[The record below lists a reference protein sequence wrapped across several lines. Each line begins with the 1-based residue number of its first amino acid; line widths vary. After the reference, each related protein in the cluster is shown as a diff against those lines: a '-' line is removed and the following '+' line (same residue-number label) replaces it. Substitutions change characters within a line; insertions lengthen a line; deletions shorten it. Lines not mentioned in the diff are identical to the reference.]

1 MYTLFALAVTLAVS
15 PGTPV
20 SDIPADTPSLIDRPF
35 VSGLIA
41 SGIKTTSDSYTDGFF
56 SMTIPVFSSIGRD
69 GNLGG
74 SVLLLEP
81 YISWGEQGEVATSLG
96 LGFRHMFNQQP
107 VTALQH
113 PSTGWREEGLM
124 LGGNLFL
131 DMLDTQT
138 NNRFWQFGVGA
149 EMATRY
155 LELRANYYH
164 PLTGRQEGAPILQ
177 REIERGTFLTSGKEP
192 FATGHTIQQDV
203 TFTTYD
209 FYTDALFR
217 TYEEGM
223 KGWDAEAALLVPGLD
238 KWCELWLIGGY
249 GSFDNQPFG
258 PQISGTGK
266 IAGWK
271 AGIEFRPIPQV
282 ILSTTR
288 FENER
293 LAGGELVYGL
303 SLQIPLDPEPANPNK
318 SWWSKIKDSLH
329 PRSRHLAERT
339 AVPVRRQNA
348 AVKVANTIGE
358 PEITQYSKVVAKE
371 ERRVVVRDD
380 VIFVNNGVPQGNGIA
395 GPGTIQNGTAEQ
407 PYDTVREGVTLA
419 AKTGFQSRG
428 VPTIYVAGGGP
439 DYNGE
444 QWFSIGIS
452 DLILRSGVRLVSGG
466 YGIPAFGGRYFGIGT
481 PARIQ
486 PSADSTLAIG
496 GLYGVN
502 FSQYIS
508 VEGFNFLGHVIV
520 AAERVS
526 VRRNTMMDGLSV
538 ESFNAEILSNSVFG
552 NFTMSD
558 GLFFVTRR
566 PNGHTSATVSGNRL
580 MGNATASFFAV
591 DRFDYVT
598 FTDNDVY
605 WRIPSSGGG
614 APGEPL
620 AAFNFWSCSNV
631 SLGNNRIKV
640 EGFRTDLSGVAIF
653 GFIGPT
659 EIHHLGGN
667 QAIRGSNA
675 AQKVFGVSQL
685 AAPPGESP
693 TSLSGSLFINDV
705 PIPLSSSNTLLGRL
719 W

>member
-1 MYTLFALAVTLAVS
+1 MYTLFAVAVTLAVG
-15 PGTPV
+15 PDTPV
-20 SDIPADTPSLIDRPF
+20 SDIPADRPSLIDRPF
-35 VSGLIA
+35 GSGLIA

-74 SVLLLEP
+74 SVLFLEP

-113 PSTGWREEGLM
+113 PSAGWLEEGIM
-124 LGGNLFL
+124 LGGSVFL

-192 FATGHTIQQDV
+192 FATGHTIQQDL

-223 KGWDAEAALLVPGLD
+223 KGWDTEAALLVPGLD

-293 LAGGELVYGL
+293 IAGGEMVYGL

-380 VIFVNNGVPQGNGIA
+380 VIFVNNGGPQGNGIA
-395 GPGTIQNGTAEQ
+395 ASGTIQNGTAEQ
-407 PYDTVREGVTLA
+407 PYDTVREGVILA
-419 AKTGFQSRG
+419 ATPGFQSRR
-428 VPTIYVAGGGP
+428 VPTVFVAGGGS
-439 DYNGE
+439 DYDGDN
-444 QWFSIGIS
+444 WFSNGDS
-452 DLILRSGVRLVSGG
+452 DLPFRLGVQLASGG
-466 YGIPAFGGRYFGIGT
+466 YGVPAFAGHTFGLGT
-481 PARIQ
+481 AARIQ
-486 PSADSTLAIG
+486 AEGGHTSIG
-496 GLYGVN
+496 GPGGNV
-502 FSQYIS
+502 SQYIS
-508 VEGFNFLGHVIV
+508 VDGFHFLGRVFVTAETVAVRNNIVQNGLIIEGF
-520 AAERVS
+520 
-526 VRRNTMMDGLSV
+526 DV
-538 ESFNAEILSNSVFG
+538 EVLSNTVFG
-552 NFTMSD
+552 DFQVRDSLFTAVERLD
-558 GLFFVTRR
+558 G
-566 PNGHTSATVSGNRL
+566 PTSAVVSGNRIVGSSGFASSL
-580 MGNATASFFAV
+580 IGYDNAI
-591 DRFDYVT
+591 
-598 FTDNDVY
+598 FTNNDVV
-605 WRIPSSGGG
+605 WSIPGIGGG

-620 AAFNFWSCSNV
+620 AAANFWGCSNV
-631 SLGNNRIKV
+631 TLGSNRITID
-640 EGFRTDLSGVAIF
+640 GFRRDISGVAVFEFSGLTRIQD
-653 GFIGPT
+653 
-659 EIHHLGGN
+659 LGGN
-667 QAIRGSNA
+667 MAIRGNITS
-675 AQKVFGVSQL
+675 QKVFGVKREFSFS
-685 AAPPGESP
+685 GP
-693 TSLSGSLFINDV
+693 TILSGSLSINGV
-705 PIPLSSSNTLLGRL
+705 PIPLVNSAELLGRL

>member
-1 MYTLFALAVTLAVS
+1 MYTLFAIAVTLAVG
-15 PGTPV
+15 PDTPV
-20 SDIPADTPSLIDRPF
+20 SDIPADRPSLIDRPF
-35 VSGLIA
+35 GSGLIA

-74 SVLLLEP
+74 SVLFLEP

-107 VTALQH
+107 VTALQQ
-113 PSTGWREEGLM
+113 PSSRWLDEGVM
-124 LGGNLFL
+124 LGGSVFL

-293 LAGGELVYGL
+293 IAGGEMVYGL

-339 AVPVRRQNA
+339 IVPVRRQNS
-348 AVKVANTIGE
+348 AVKVANAIGE

-380 VIFVNNGVPQGNGIA
+380 VIFVNNGGPQGNGIA
-395 GPGTIQNGTAEQ
+395 APGTIQNGTAEQ
-407 PYDTVREGVTLA
+407 PYDTVRKGVTLA
-419 AKTGFQSRG
+419 ATTGFQSRG
-428 VPTIYVAGGGP
+428 VPTVYVAGGGP
-439 DYNGE
+439 DYDTDN
-444 QWFSIGIS
+444 WFSNGNS
-452 DLILRSGVRLVSGG
+452 DLPLRSGVQLTSGG
-466 YGIPAFGGRYFGIGT
+466 YGVKAFAGQTFGLGAR
-481 PARIQ
+481 ARIL
-486 PSADSTLAIG
+486 ADIESPNDKL
-496 GLYGVN
+496 
-502 FSQYIS
+502 SQYIS
-508 VEGFNFLGHVIV
+508 IDGFHFLGEVFVNAATVAVRNNVIENGMV
-520 AAERVS
+520 IHGSDVEVISNTIHRHFLVIASQLDQPGLLNGSTS
-526 VRRNTMMDGLSV
+526 VV
-538 ESFNAEILSNSVFG
+538 
-552 NFTMSD
+552 
-558 GLFFVTRR
+558 
-566 PNGHTSATVSGNRL
+566 VSGNRFTRDGMKISL
-580 MGNATASFFAV
+580 EDFDNASFTNNDLVWSIYSDFDFA
-591 DRFDYVT
+591 
-598 FTDNDVY
+598 
-605 WRIPSSGGG
+605 PS
-614 APGEPL
+614 
-620 AAFNFWSCSNV
+620 AAANFLDCSNV
-631 SLGNNRIKV
+631 TLGGNRITMLAI
-640 EGFRTDLSGVAIF
+640 GLRPSGVAVF
-653 GFIGPT
+653 GFSGRTNIQD
-659 EIHHLGGN
+659 LGGN
-667 QAIRGSNA
+667 KAFLPNDFNA
-675 AQKVFGVSQL
+675 LSVFGVSKAFSL
-685 AAPPGESP
+685 LGP
-693 TSLSGSLFINDV
+693 TTLSGSLSINDLQ
-705 PIPLSSSNTLLGRL
+705 IPLSRSDTLLGRL

>member
-1 MYTLFALAVTLAVS
+1 
-15 PGTPV
+15 
-20 SDIPADTPSLIDRPF
+20 
-35 VSGLIA
+35 
-41 SGIKTTSDSYTDGFF
+41 
-56 SMTIPVFSSIGRD
+56 
-69 GNLGG
+69 
-74 SVLLLEP
+74 
-81 YISWGEQGEVATSLG
+81 
-96 LGFRHMFNQQP
+96 
-107 VTALQH
+107 
-113 PSTGWREEGLM
+113 
-124 LGGNLFL
+124 
-131 DMLDTQT
+131 
-138 NNRFWQFGVGA
+138 
-149 EMATRY
+149 

-192 FATGHTIQQDV
+192 FATGHTIQQDL

-293 LAGGELVYGL
+293 IAGGEMVYGL

-380 VIFVNNGVPQGNGIA
+380 VIFVNNGGPQGNGISA
-395 GPGTIQNGTAEQ
+395 PGTIQNGTAER
-407 PYDTVREGVTLA
+407 PYDSVREGVTLA
-419 AKTGFQSRG
+419 ATTGFQSRG
-428 VPTIYVAGGGP
+428 VPTVYVAGGGP
-439 DYNGE
+439 DYEGE
-444 QWFSIGIS
+444 QWFSNGTS
-452 DLILRSGVRLVSGG
+452 LLNLNSGVRLASGG
-466 YGIPAFGGRYFGIGT
+466 YGISAFAGRSFGLNT

-486 PSADSTLAIG
+486 AASEFLEIGNSAG
-496 GLYGVN
+496 GKG
-502 FSQYIS
+502 SQYIS
-508 VEGFNFLGHVIV
+508 VDGFHFLGRVFVTAQRV
-520 AAERVS
+520 AVRSNTAMSDLIIAGFDAEVMN
-526 VRRNTMMDGLSV
+526 NTV
-538 ESFNAEILSNSVFG
+538 FESFKV
-552 NFTMSD
+552 SD
-558 GLFFVTRR
+558 ELFASITRLDG
-566 PNGHTSATVSGNRL
+566 PTSAIVSGNSL
-580 MGNATASFFAV
+580 VGNRGV
-591 DRFDYVT
+591 DLTGFDYVN
-598 FTDNDVY
+598 FTNNDY
-605 WRIPSSGGG
+605 QWRIPSSGMGG
-614 APGEPL
+614 SGSPWV
-620 AAFNFWSCSNV
+620 AFNFYSCSNV
-631 SLGNNRIKV
+631 TLGNNRVTI
-640 EGFRTDLSGVAIF
+640 EGGRAISSGAAMF
-653 GFIGPT
+653 GFYGGSPAIQD
-659 EIHHLGGN
+659 LGGN
-667 QAIRGSNA
+667 QAIRGTNA
-675 AQKVFGVSQL
+675 VQELFGVYRDPGL
-685 AAPPGESP
+685 FGNPP
-693 TSLSGSLFINDV
+693 TLLSGSLSING
-705 PIPLSSSNTLLGRL
+705 IPFALSNTEDLLGRI

>member
-1 MYTLFALAVTLAVS
+1 MYTLFAVAVTLAVG
-15 PGTPV
+15 PDTPV
-20 SDIPADTPSLIDRPF
+20 SDIPADRPSLIDRPF
-35 VSGLIA
+35 GSGLIA

-74 SVLLLEP
+74 SVLFLEP

-113 PSTGWREEGLM
+113 PSAGWLEEGVM
-124 LGGNLFL
+124 LGGSVFL

-192 FATGHTIQQDV
+192 FATGHTIQQDL

-293 LAGGELVYGL
+293 IAGGEMVYGL

-380 VIFVNNGVPQGNGIA
+380 VIFVNNGGPQGNGISA
-395 GPGTIQNGTAEQ
+395 PGTIQNGTAER
-407 PYDTVREGVTLA
+407 PYDSVREGVTLA
-419 AKTGFQSRG
+419 ATTGFQSRG
-428 VPTIYVAGGGP
+428 VPTVYVAGGGP
-439 DYNGE
+439 DYEGE
-444 QWFSIGIS
+444 QWFSNGTS
-452 DLILRSGVRLVSGG
+452 LLNLNSGVRLASGG
-466 YGIPAFGGRYFGIGT
+466 YGISAFAGRSFGLNI

-486 PSADSTLAIG
+486 AASEFLEIGNSAG
-496 GLYGVN
+496 GKG
-502 FSQYIS
+502 SQYIS
-508 VEGFNFLGHVIV
+508 VDGFHFLGRVFVTAQRV
-520 AAERVS
+520 AVRSNTAMSDLIIAGFDAEV
-526 VRRNTMMDGLSV
+526 VNNTV
-538 ESFNAEILSNSVFG
+538 FESFKV
-552 NFTMSD
+552 SD
-558 GLFFVTRR
+558 ELFASITRLDG
-566 PNGHTSATVSGNRL
+566 PTSAIVSGNSL
-580 MGNATASFFAV
+580 VGNRGV
-591 DRFDYVT
+591 DLTGFDYVN
-598 FTDNDVY
+598 FTNNDY
-605 WRIPSSGGG
+605 QWRIPSSGMGG
-614 APGEPL
+614 SGSPWV
-620 AAFNFWSCSNV
+620 AFNFYSCSNV
-631 SLGNNRIKV
+631 TLGNNRVTI
-640 EGFRTDLSGVAIF
+640 EGGRAISSGAAMF
-653 GFIGPT
+653 GFYGGSPAIQD
-659 EIHHLGGN
+659 LGGN
-667 QAIRGSNA
+667 QAIRGTNA
-675 AQKVFGVSQL
+675 VQELFGVYRDPGL
-685 AAPPGESP
+685 FGNPP
-693 TSLSGSLFINDV
+693 TLLSGSLSING
-705 PIPLSSSNTLLGRL
+705 IPFALSNTEDLLGRI